1 MILKIDNKIIISL
14 LLFIIFIYLVIN
26 KDFMFENFISDKDN
40 LYKEIVIARYSEN
53 LEWLNEDPF
62 NKYPIICYNSGD
74 NNNFYKTNNMQIT
87 QIDNIGKEAYVYLYH
102 IVNNYDKLADITI
115 FLPGST
121 NTIHKINHVKN
132 LVIETEKY
140 NNTVFISNKYEDV
153 QQNLYDFQLD
163 RWCST
168 SDENKVKNSKCKLN
182 FANIRPFG
190 LWYDNFFKNVKTNY
204 VNYYGL
210 LSIKKKHIIQKPKEF
225 YEKLLNEFI
234 QPNDE
239 VAHYF
244 ERCWEAIFYP
254 IDDAV
259 FIDYQ

>member
-1 MILKIDNKIIISL
+1 MILGNNKIIIIIL
-14 LLFIIFIYLVIN
+14 LILFSIFIYCDIN
-26 KDFMFENFISDKDN
+26 ENFNSDKDN
-40 LYKEIVIARYSEN
+40 IDLYKEIVVARYNEK

-121 NTIHKINHVKN
+121 NTVHKINNAKH
-132 LVIETEKY
+132 LIYETEKY
-140 NNTVFISNKYEDV
+140 NNTVFISSIFEDV
-153 QQNLYDFQLD
+153 QQNLYDFKLD
-163 RWCST
+163 SWCST
-168 SDENKVKNSKCKLN
+168 SDQNKIKNNECKLN
-182 FANIRPFG
+182 LANIRPFG
-190 LWYDNFFKNVKTNY
+190 LWYDRFFKNVKTKY
-204 VNYYGL
+204 VNYFGL

-225 YEKLLNEFI
+225 YEQLLNEFKH
-234 QPNDE
+234 PNDE

-244 ERCWEAIFYP
+244 ERSWEAIFYP
-254 IDDAV
+254 IDDV
-259 FIDYQ
+259 VIIN